1 MKEQNS
7 RIASVFAREILDSR
21 GNPTVECEI
30 RLEDGTLG
38 VASVPSGAS
47 TGKYEAHELRDS
59 HKERYGGRGVL
70 GATHMIKQEIGDA
83 IIGKYACEQGA
94 IDHAMI
100 DLDGTENKSRLG
112 GNSIL
117 AVSLATACAAAAYHK
132 SELYRYLG
140 GAAARRMPVPMMN
153 IMNGGVHATSSLEI
167 QEFMIVPRG
176 AAFCESVRIG
186 AEIYRELGSMLKRRG
201 YSTSVGDEGGYAPDL
216 GSDEEALDLI
226 CEAISAAG
234 YSTEQ
239 VGLALDVASSG
250 WWDGEGYKLTKS
262 GARKSSEQL
271 IEYYARLAERYP
283 IISIEDGLG
292 EDDISGWRMLTDT
305 LGDRI
310 MLVGDDLFVTNE
322 ERLRAGI
329 DGRYANAVL
338 IKPNQ
343 VGTLTETLNVI
354 NLAREHGYSY
364 IISHR
369 SGETEDTFIADLA
382 VATGAPYIKCGAPC
396 RSERCAKYNRLMRI
410 EQMLGCA
417 VLNEKE

>member
-1 MKEQNS
+1 
-7 RIASVFAREILDSR
+7 
-21 GNPTVECEI
+21 
-30 RLEDGTLG
+30 
-38 VASVPSGAS
+38 
-47 TGKYEAHELRDS
+47 
-59 HKERYGGRGVL
+59 
-70 GATHMIKQEIGDA
+70 
-83 IIGKYACEQGA
+83 
-94 IDHAMI
+94 
-100 DLDGTENKSRLG
+100 
-112 GNSIL
+112 
-117 AVSLATACAAAAYHK
+117 
-132 SELYRYLG
+132 
-140 GAAARRMPVPMMN
+140 MMN

-322 ERLRAGI
+322 ERVRAGI